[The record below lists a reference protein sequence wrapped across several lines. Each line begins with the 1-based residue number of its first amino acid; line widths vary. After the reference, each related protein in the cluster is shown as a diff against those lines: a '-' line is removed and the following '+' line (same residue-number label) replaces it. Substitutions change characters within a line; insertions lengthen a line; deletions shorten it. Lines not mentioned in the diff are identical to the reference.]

1 MYGEDLVLI
10 SSFHRFMGHSRNSV
24 KAYNSAFNK
33 YRSFHNMSLTS
44 LLAEAIK
51 EQDDHVPQNRL
62 KLYDRLMGFRQ
73 FLIDNHTGK
82 TISSNL
88 SKIKTFYKY
97 NHVKLPVIP
106 PINTKNI
113 RKNPCISYDDLLT
126 KSEIKKALKVAD
138 DNVGMWIYVMLSSG
152 SSRSESKGL
161 TNKTFYEGTFEYH
174 KKDSFRD
181 ALRFLSKKDNVVCTC
196 SLIRKKTGRPFYT
209 FLGPEAVQFISKV
222 KLKNKDFNLD
232 NSLLEG
238 SLDYVG
244 RKFRFIND
252 YLDLGYA
259 GGYRRFRPHMLR
271 KFNAT
276 YLNHEGVKS
285 DLLDMES
292 VDTLHGR
299 GKDST
304 RESYF
309 KDNPNVL
316 KLSYIKCMSNVSLY
330 HKYSWEIVGGEV
342 IVYSQKL

>member
-1 MYGEDLVLI
+1 
-10 SSFHRFMGHSRNSV
+10 
-24 KAYNSAFNK
+24 
-33 YRSFHNMSLTS
+33 MSLTS
-44 LLAEAIK
+44 LLGEAIR
-51 EQDDHVPQNRL
+51 EQENNVSQNRL
-62 KLYDRLMGFRQ
+62 RLYNRLMDFRQ
-73 FLIDNHTGK
+73 FLIDSHTGN

-113 RKNPCISYDDLLT
+113 RMNPCISYDDLLT
-126 KSEIKKALKVAD
+126 KSEIKNALNVAD

-152 SSRSESKGL
+152 LSGIEAKGL

-181 ALRFLSKKDNVVCTC
+181 ALKFLSKKDNAVCTC
-196 SLIRKKTGRPFYT
+196 ALTRKKTGRPFYT
-209 FLGPEAVQFISKV
+209 FLNPETVQFISKV
-222 KLKNKDFNLD
+222 KLKNGDFNL
-232 NSLLEG
+232 NNPLLDRG
-238 SLDYVG
+238 LDYVG

-299 GKDST
+299 GKNST

-309 KDNPNVL
+309 KDNPDVL

-330 HKYSWEIVGGEV
+330 HRYTWEIVDGEV
-342 IVYSQKL
+342 KVYSKKL